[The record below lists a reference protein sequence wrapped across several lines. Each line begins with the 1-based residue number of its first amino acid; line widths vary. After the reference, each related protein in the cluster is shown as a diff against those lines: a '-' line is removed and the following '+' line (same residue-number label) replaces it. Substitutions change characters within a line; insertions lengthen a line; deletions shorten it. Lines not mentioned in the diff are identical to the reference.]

1 MLSLENV
8 SLSYQPHNGLEI
20 KALQNINLSFAPGER
35 WAVIG
40 PSGCGK
46 SSLLLLLAGLLS
58 PTSGEIRLNN
68 KPFQKPQPEVA
79 LILQDH
85 GLFPWKTVLENAMLG
100 LVLQKVPKLAAREK
114 ASGILTSLG
123 IGEQKDKYP
132 TQLSGGQRQRVAIAR
147 ALALEPKYLLMD
159 EPFSA
164 LDALTREQL
173 QAMVLELWKSLG
185 FTMILVTHSIE
196 EAVFLGGK
204 IAIFSPAPGK
214 IIKILDNTTSEEP
227 LSRNS
232 PEFYRQCARV
242 RSFLERGIQP
252 ESC

>member
-1 MLSLENV
+1 MLSLDNV
-8 SLSYQPHNGLEI
+8 SLSYQPHNGLDTE
-20 KALQNINLSFAPGER
+20 ALQSISLSFAPGER

-46 SSLLLLLAGLLS
+46 SSLLLLLAGLLT
-58 PTSGEIRLNN
+58 PTSGQIKLNGS
-68 KPFQKPQPEVA
+68 PFRKPQPEVA

-100 LVLQKVPKLAAREK
+100 LLLQKAPKLAAREK
-114 ASGILTSLG
+114 VLGILSSLG
-123 IGEQKDKYP
+123 IAEQKDKFP
-132 TQLSGGQRQRVAIAR
+132 AQLSGGQRQRVAIAR

-173 QAMVLELWKSLG
+173 QDMLLELWKSLK

-196 EAVFLGGK
+196 EAVFLGDK

-214 IIKILDNTTSEEP
+214 IVEILENPTQGEP

-232 PEFYRQCARV
+232 PNFYRQCSRV
-242 RSFLERGIQP
+242 RSLLEGGNSAG
-252 ESC
+252 SC